1 MSGVIFFCGF
11 ILILTFLFDLFDDND
26 STMESWIICAK
37 LTAIVAVLAT
47 GIWGLVNHE
56 MDANPLFT
64 HIDHSKT
71 KTIKENGVVTD
82 LYLTIDGKEYHFE
95 FEEEDE

>member
-26 STMESWIICAK
+26 DTIESWSIGMK
-37 LTAIVAVLAT
+37 LTAIIAVLVT

-71 KTIKENGVVTD
+71 RTIKENGAVTD

-95 FEEEDE
+95 LEEVEK

>member
-1 MSGVIFFCGF
+1 MSGVLVVCGVVLF
-11 ILILTFLFDLFDDND
+11 IVLIFDLFDDEHSD
-26 STMESWIICAK
+26 ESWIIGMK
-37 LTAIVAVLAT
+37 LIATSAVLAS

-56 MDANPLFT
+56 MDANPLLT

-71 KTIKENGVVTD
+71 RTIKENGAVTD

-95 FEEEDE
+95 FEEAKE